1 MPAALPRPLSHAPR
15 PAASAALQSLN
26 PTITQVR
33 NQLANL
39 YPSGNGSSSTAQ
51 LKAAPAG
58 AGANGS
64 SAPLSRAAVVT
75 AQAEAAA
82 REVNVSRR
90 QADAQRWIAA
100 WRSRS
105 RGNLKAA
112 AAAVAADQQQHA
124 MLGLD
129 PDRIS
134 QVGAGPDLSALQPMP
149 PPPPPSCPVFLSLA
163 QPANVYP
170 ARLASARGASY
181 WYLARQQCLPS
192 AGLSSAEHIIRA
204 SACYACF

>member
-1 MPAALPRPLSHAPR
+1 MACTHPLARRPRTPAL
-15 PAASAALQSLN
+15 LQSLN

-33 NQLANL
+33 NQLASL
-39 YPSGNGSSSTAQ
+39 YPSGNGGSGDAASGTAQ

-64 SAPLSRAAVVT
+64 SAPLSRAAMVT

-90 QADAQRWIAA
+90 QADAQRWIAN

-105 RGNLKAA
+105 RGNRK
-112 AAAVAADQQQHA
+112 AVAAAMAADHAAAQQRQQQQA

-129 PDRIS
+129 SDRIA
-134 QVGAGPDLSALQPMP
+134 QVGPGPGCGPRP
-149 PPPPPSCPVFLSLA
+149 PLSL
-163 QPANVYP
+163 PA
-170 ARLASARGASY
+170 L
-181 WYLARQQCLPS
+181 LARSHDAACCAWPKLAKRALLP
-192 AGLSSAEHIIRA
+192 ALAPCSSTR
-204 SACYACF
+204 S

>member
-1 MPAALPRPLSHAPR
+1 M
-15 PAASAALQSLN
+15 N

-64 SAPLSRAAVVT
+64 SPPLSRAAVVT

-112 AAAVAADQQQHA
+112 AAAVAADQQQQA

-134 QVGAGPDLSALQPMP
+134 QVGAGPDLSALQPMQPMQP
-149 PPPPPSCPVFLSLA
+149 PWCRRYRRCVAGERVPLWRYCFSPGCQRLGPCQTAV
-163 QPANVYP
+163 PAF
-170 ARLASARGASY
+170 S
-181 WYLARQQCLPS
+181 
-192 AGLSSAEHIIRA
+192 
-204 SACYACF
+204 